1 MPTRQEFIGCNI
13 VDADCDNGDSYT
25 EDVYIKNI
33 AKYREYGFRH
43 LEFSH
48 VLALD
53 EAGAGRIREFCR
65 NVGMIPWSIHSEH
78 LNGDGDATLKKYLE
92 IQVRCAT
99 IAKALDAKVMVC
111 HIPNVEPRAGDFE
124 RDVKVLAQVADITRS
139 FGLKLA
145 IETPPYDYIIKI
157 VDVIG
162 RDDVGI
168 NLDSGHSYLEGHDP
182 AEVARKIGKRLFTT
196 HLQDNFGINDD
207 HQPPG
212 LGKIDWESLL
222 TALKEIEYVGPLMME
237 MTGEGVKVRRS
248 TVELRDFA
256 LEKELIFAKAY
267 LEYLGS
273 KIK

>member
-1 MPTRQEFIGCNI
+1 MYNNKYNIGCNI
-13 VDADCDNGDSYT
+13 VDADCDNGNNYT
-25 EDVYIKNI
+25 EDIYIKNI
-33 AKYREYGFRH
+33 AKYRKYGFRH

-53 EAGAGRIREFCR
+53 EVAAERVREFCR
-65 NVGMIPWSIHSEH
+65 NLGMVPWSIHSEH
-78 LNGDGDATLKKYLE
+78 LNGSGEAAYLE
-92 IQVRCAT
+92 TQTHCAT
-99 IAKALDAKVMVC
+99 ICKALDAKVMVC
-111 HIPNVEPRAGDFE
+111 HIPNVEPHAGDLQ
-124 RDVKVLAQVADITRS
+124 RDIKVLTKVADITRS

-168 NLDSGHSYLEGHDP
+168 NLDSGHTFLEGHDP

-196 HLQDNFGINDD
+196 HLQDNFGANDD

-222 TALKEIEYVGPLMME
+222 TALKEIEYAGPLMIE
-237 MTGEGVKVRRS
+237 MTGEGGKVRRS
-248 TVELRDFA
+248 TVELRDFS

-267 LEYLGS
+267 LEYLS
-273 KIK
+273 ET